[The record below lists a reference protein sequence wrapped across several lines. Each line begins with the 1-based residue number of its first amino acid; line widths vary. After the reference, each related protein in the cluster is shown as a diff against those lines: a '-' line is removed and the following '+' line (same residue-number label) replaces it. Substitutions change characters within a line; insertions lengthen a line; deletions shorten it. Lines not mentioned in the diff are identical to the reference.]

1 MEFTDGQKRILLW
14 ASFGALMAAGFGFVF
29 RAMVPQLWGLE
40 FHITDS
46 EVGQLFG
53 AGLWPIAVMMILNSF
68 LIDKIGYKA
77 SMLAACFFQT
87 VSIVLTLI
95 AGSFEAMWW
104 ACFFAGVGHGMIESA
119 INPLCIS
126 IYRTEKTK
134 AMNILHASWPAGLM
148 AGGAIFLSFYSD
160 ADWATAKTAWIF
172 MLLPVIGYGTMFT
185 LARKFPVDER
195 VENNVPMIDM
205 LREYGGLGMFLAVT
219 FLGYELFNQ
228 LDVFGEGQYTR
239 LTYSLVLGIVGGGVF
254 GFAVKSKGKVMFFFL
269 CLIMIPLAT
278 AEIATDGWIQN
289 LMRPTMGQYSGWALV
304 FSAFI
309 MMILRFGSGIPLKLT
324 GGPLGL
330 LLTSSIFS
338 IVGLFAL
345 SYVDGV
351 LVFFA
356 FVFYAVGQTYYWP
369 SILGFTS
376 ERFPKGGALT
386 LNTVSAIGLLTVGVF
401 GFPFLGAVQ
410 DHYNAKSIT
419 QAQPALVQ
427 TVQSEGRVIEGTE
440 IPIYDDKNLFGVS
453 YSTINPDA
461 FMAQPDFPAEDKE
474 SLAATLTQTGRST
487 LRVAAVLPISMA
499 IGFALIMLWFRAN
512 GGYKPIILGQEE

>member
-1 MEFTDGQKRILLW
+1 MEFTEGQKRRLLV

-29 RAMVPQLWGLE
+29 RAMVPELWGLE
-40 FHITDS
+40 FHVTDS

-53 AGLWPIAVMMILNSF
+53 AGIWPIAVMMILNSF

-77 SMLAACFFQT
+77 SMLAACFFQV
-87 VSIVLTLI
+87 VSVVLTI
-95 AGSFEAMWW
+95 VAGSFEEMWW
-104 ACFFAGVGHGMIESA
+104 ACFFAGVGHGMVESA

-134 AMNILHASWPAGLM
+134 AMNILHAAWPAGLM
-148 AGGAIFLSFYSD
+148 AGGAIYLSLYMG
-160 ADWATAKTAWIF
+160 ADWATARTAWIF
-172 MLLPVIGYGTMFT
+172 MLLPVIGYGAMFALT
-185 LARKFPVDER
+185 TKMPVDER
-195 VENNVPMIDM
+195 VENNVPMLDM
-205 LREYGGLGMFLAVT
+205 LREFGGLGMFLAAT

-228 LDVFGEGQYTR
+228 LDLFGEGQYTR
-239 LTYSLVLGIVGGGVF
+239 LTFSLVLGLVVGGVF
-254 GFAVKSKGKVMFFFL
+254 GFAVKSKGKVMFFVL
-269 CLIMIPLAT
+269 CLLMVPLAT

-289 LMRPTMGQYSGWALV
+289 LMKPTMGQYSGWALV
-304 FSAFI
+304 FSASI

-330 LLTSSIFS
+330 LLMSSIFS
-338 IVGLFAL
+338 IIGLFAL
-345 SYVDGV
+345 SHVDGT

-369 SILGFTS
+369 SILGFTA

-419 QAQPALVQ
+419 QAQPQLVRA
-427 TVQSEGRVIEGTE
+427 VQSEGRVIEGTDT
-440 IPIYDDKNLFGVS
+440 PIYDDKNLFGVS
-453 YSTINPDA
+453 YSTINPAA
-461 FMAQPDFPAEDKE
+461 FMAQPDFPPAERE

-487 LRVAAVLPISMA
+487 LQVAAVLPISMA

-512 GGYKPIILGQEE
+512 GGYRPIVLGQEE